1 MAKMPEEGRFEY
13 GKMDKQTG
21 AQWVHVTPEMARAHP
36 QGRLNLALWL
46 IVMVFALIG
55 FTFIYG
61 FFVAGGVT
69 SLIQGLL
76 ALFTAIT
83 LAMRAP
89 IAVMLAAAQIFLNIL
104 LQLLGGTLKDL
115 SNMSPEYGILTL
127 VILIFSGL
135 SLFYLIEGER
145 PNLIYRHRFRS
156 FRGKQD

>member
-1 MAKMPEEGRFEY
+1 
-13 GKMDKQTG
+13 
-21 AQWVHVTPEMARAHP
+21 
-36 QGRLNLALWL
+36 
-46 IVMVFALIG
+46 
-55 FTFIYG
+55 
-61 FFVAGGVT
+61 
-69 SLIQGLL
+69 
-76 ALFTAIT
+76 
-83 LAMRAP
+83 MRAP

-156 FRGKQD
+156 YRGKQD